1 MRRYRVQHRVQSEGV
16 KIARL
21 GCVLDQ
27 HDLEDI
33 DRENCAVRTVTPYYL
48 CVVPIMIKM
57 R

>member
-21 GCVLDQ
+21 GCVLNQ

-33 DRENCAVRTVTPYYL
+33 DCEHCAVRTATPYYL
-48 CVVPIMIKM
+48 CVVLIMMKM